1 MFQRLQTVYILL
13 AIVAI
18 ALSAVF
24 NIANYTASKDSA
36 ELTFSVSVSGIK
48 AELSGDDK
56 KGNELSEIRD
66 VPEKFIEAKGLSK
79 YFKMGLLLVVSAIGL
94 LLFMLLK
101 YKNLKLQLR
110 LGRILFL
117 LFLIGFVS
125 LIFAADLGNDV
136 LKKTLDGA
144 VIMPEFET
152 GYGVGLFMP
161 MVAAAFVFL
170 ANLRIKNDMKLLASI
185 DRIR

>member
-24 NIANYTASKDSA
+24 NIASYTAEKDGA
-36 ELTFSVSVSGIK
+36 ELTFNVSVSGVK
-48 AELSGDDK
+48 AELSGEDSKGDK
-56 KGNELSEIRD
+56 LSEIKD
-66 VPEKFIEAKGLSK
+66 VPEEFIEAKGLSK
-79 YFKMGLLLVVSAIGL
+79 YFTLGLLLIISAIGL

-117 LFLIGFVS
+117 LFLIAFVG
-125 LIFAADLGNDV
+125 LIFSADLGADV
-136 LKKTLDGA
+136 LKKTLEGA

-152 GYGVGLFMP
+152 GYGIGLFMP
-161 MVAAAFVFL
+161 IVAAAFIFL
-170 ANLRIKNDMKLLASI
+170 ANLRIKNDIKLLASI